1 MKHAFLNYL
10 ASIVVAIAAISM
22 AIPAYAQ
29 DENTNNDPEDLVPV
43 IAYFNLGEV
52 ATYHEIRS
60 KYKVDG
66 DTNVVY
72 QYEINYSLEVVDS
85 TETKMQKRRCRK

>member
-10 ASIVVAIAAISM
+10 ASMVVAIAAISM

-29 DENTNNDPEDLVPV
+29 DENANNDPEDLVPV

-60 KYKVDG
+60 KYKIVDG

-72 QYEINYSLEVVDS
+72 HYEFNYSLEVVDS
-85 TETKMQKRRCRK
+85 TERKM